1 MTQDRKDNFLNIAL
15 WSLNSYVLPGFVE
28 YVLVV
33 GVGQSAVKNYYIGMT
48 SSDVIFQET
57 SDEDRTLQEE
67 WLVESMW
74 KFSELLLFMEMSNM

>member
-1 MTQDRKDNFLNIAL
+1 MNIAL

>member
-1 MTQDRKDNFLNIAL
+1 M
-15 WSLNSYVLPGFVE
+15 LPGFVE

-67 WLVESMW
+67 
-74 KFSELLLFMEMSNM
+74 

>member
-1 MTQDRKDNFLNIAL
+1 MNIAL

-48 SSDVIFQET
+48 SSDVISQET